1 MVKVDDLIIVFIFKP
16 GDEFADVFGKE
27 MDFVYVGIVIDERGE
42 CFFSEKVNFGVE
54 LIFEDAR
61 DGGGEDDVTD
71 GGEADEEA
79 FFFHV
84 WKSEDIWFPLH
95 VWRRED
101 ITVKSE
107 T

>member
-1 MVKVDDLIIVFIFKP
+1 MMKVDDLIIVFIFKP
-16 GDEFADVFGKE
+16 CDEIADVFGE
-27 MDFVYVGIVIDERGE
+27 RMDFVYVGIMIDKWGE
-42 CFFSEKVNFGVE
+42 CFFSEEVDLGVK

-61 DGGGEDDVTD
+61 DGGGEDNVTD
-71 GGEADEEA
+71 GREADDEE